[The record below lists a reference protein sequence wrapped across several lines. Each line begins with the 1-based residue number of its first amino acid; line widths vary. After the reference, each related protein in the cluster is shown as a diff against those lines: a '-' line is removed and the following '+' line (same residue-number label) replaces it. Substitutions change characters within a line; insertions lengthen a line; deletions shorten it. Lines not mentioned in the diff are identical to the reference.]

1 MLTSWL
7 IIIIIISH
15 LFKTK
20 MKNQSEIPDD
30 LSDAINAIIL
40 DINREIINNTEGN
53 EARNPNAGENASKLL
68 DTSGNF

>member
-1 MLTSWL
+1 
-7 IIIIIISH
+7 
-15 LFKTK
+15 